1 MVVLRKWNIR
11 GAVWRSL
18 ALMSFGGM
26 IVAGGAVGEM
36 VMPEVGTDVTTEAGD
51 ELVTKTFTAEF
62 APQTR
67 TSISIDQTGV
77 GSVKWQEGDA
87 ISILQGHTNNKV
99 VLKASD
105 ISADGTTASITASV
119 KPGLTYCAVYPYST
133 SNSYWNG
140 NLVTVQ
146 PPARQ
151 DGSFGCCHVS
161 YVEFDSTDEAITF
174 QNISNIIT
182 FTKSSSDIVRI
193 TFEDN
198 SGSEILKGT
207 SAVEVNTESAGPYFI
222 GLPDCTL
229 EQGFTITAFDSS
241 DNCIGMAFSA
251 NSLTLKEA
259 TGVDLGNLDDHLIPV
274 VAINGFSELGEGAE
288 CVLIGTVVGLED
300 STFSISDGTG
310 TIEIPNISG
319 LSLSVGDVVTL
330 SGSKADDTIGHAVC
344 LSHKANISFLS
355 QSAYGAYS
363 LSQSTTFHAYDEF
376 LDQIGV
382 GEGTF
387 RVVNPNST
395 KWLSV
400 TGLPSDPVVGSTCT
414 VQVEQNYSGLL
425 SSSFSTQVTVLKVED
440 DTASQVQSA
449 KKVWLIT
456 SEGQGLVVRINQ

>member
-1 MVVLRKWNIR
+1 MVKAAARV
-11 GAVWRSL
+11 SL
-18 ALMSFGGM
+18 VGM
-26 IVAGGAVGEM
+26 IVAGCAMGEM
-36 VMPEVGTDVTTEAGD
+36 VMPEVGTEVADGEA
-51 ELVTKTFTAEF
+51 VMKTFTAEF

-67 TSISIDQTGV
+67 TSISIDRDGV
-77 GSVKWQEGDA
+77 GSVKWQAGDA

-146 PPARQ
+146 PPAQQ
-151 DGSFGCCHVS
+151 DGSFGCCHIS
-161 YVEFDSTDEAITF
+161 FAEFSASDEAITF
-174 QNISNIIT
+174 QNITNIIT
-182 FTKSSSDIVRI
+182 FTQESGEIARI
-193 TFEDN
+193 SFEDN
-198 SGSEILKGT
+198 SGNEILNGSSSIEVT
-207 SAVEVNTESAGPYFI
+207 TGSADQFFI

-229 EQGFTITAFDSS
+229 SQGFTIKAFDSS
-241 DNCIGMAFSA
+241 DKCIGLAFSS
-251 NSLTLKEA
+251 NPLSLKEA
-259 TGVDLGNLDDHLIPV
+259 AGVDLGSLDEHLIPV
-274 VAINGFSELGEGAE
+274 VAVSYLSGLDEDAD
-288 CVLIGTVVGLED
+288 CVVIGTVVGLED

-310 TIEIPNISG
+310 TIEIPNISS

-344 LSHKANISFLS
+344 LSHKANDSFLS

-382 GEGTF
+382 GVGTF

-400 TGLPSDPVVGSTCT
+400 TGLPSNPVVGSKYT
-414 VQVEQNYSGLL
+414 VQVEQNYSSSL
-425 SSSFSTQVTVLKVED
+425 SSSFSTQVTVVKVEE
-440 DTASQVQSA
+440 DTAPQVQSA
-449 KKVWLIT
+449 EKVWLIT
-456 SEGQGLVVRINQ
+456 SSGQGLVVRINQ